1 MRLFGCH
8 ILRKGNAD
16 TGKIALTFDDG
27 PHSVFTPVLLDLLER
42 HEGRATFFTTGR
54 NILDNFE
61 LAKDMIQRGHLIGNH
76 TFSHP
81 HALWTGRERL
91 YDEIK
96 KTKELIE
103 ELSDKPNKIF
113 RPPYGFITPS
123 MLSICRQLEL
133 SIVLWNSN
141 SKDYKRD
148 VPEIMVNRVR
158 DKITSGSIL
167 LFHECHFNKPSL
179 DYSGTLKALKSVLDI
194 VKLKG
199 LHSVTIDEMITL

>member
-1 MRLFGCH
+1 MRLFGCQ
-8 ILRKGNAD
+8 ILRRGD
-16 TGKIALTFDDG
+16 TKTPKIALTFDDG
-27 PHSVFTPVLLDLLER
+27 PHPVFTPMLLDILER
-42 HEGRATFFTTGR
+42 IEGKGTFFTTGR
-54 NILDNFE
+54 NILDNLSLSE
-61 LAKDMIQRGHLIGNH
+61 DMVRRGHMIGNH
-76 TFSHP
+76 TFDHP
-81 HALWTGRERL
+81 HALWSGRGKL
-91 YDEIK
+91 HDEIK

-103 ELSDKPNKIF
+103 ELSEKPNKIF

-179 DYSGTLKALKSVLDI
+179 DYSGTLKALKSVVDI
-194 VKLKG
+194 VKLRG
-199 LHSVTIDEMITL
+199 LHPVTIGEMFTL